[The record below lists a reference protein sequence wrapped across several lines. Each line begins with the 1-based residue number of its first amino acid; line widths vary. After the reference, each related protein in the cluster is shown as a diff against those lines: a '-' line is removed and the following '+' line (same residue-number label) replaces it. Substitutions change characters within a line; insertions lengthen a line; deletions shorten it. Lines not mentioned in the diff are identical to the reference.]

1 MMIGGVGV
9 KQPTVLLIVN
19 PVAGMMRGK
28 AAMFPIVNTF
38 CRSGYRITVYVTEKQ
53 GDARS
58 KAKEESSSYDL
69 VVCCGGDGTLNEVI
83 DGMLSGEHNTPL
95 GYIPMGS
102 TNDFANSLKLS
113 SHPVKAAQDIIGG
126 KERTIDVGF
135 FNQKRHFTYI
145 ASFGAFTAASYNAPQ
160 TTKNALGHFAY
171 ILEGIKEL
179 SVLKSYTIQVEADG
193 ASYDGEYVF
202 GAVCNS
208 TSVAGLVK
216 LNRKLVDM
224 SDGEFEV
231 VLVRRP
237 KDLTDLSKI
246 LMALNTGDFQNND
259 MIHFFKAKTIMFKTE
274 KPMPWSLD
282 GEFQEGADAVT
293 IQNKAGGIFLRY

>member
-1 MMIGGVGV
+1 MA
-9 KQPTVLLIVN
+9 QPTVLLIIN

-38 CRSGYRITVYVTEKQ
+38 CRNGYRVTVYVTEKHR
-53 GDARS
+53 DARD
-58 KAKEESSSYDL
+58 KAYEDASLYDL

-83 DGMLSGEHNTPL
+83 DGILAGSHTTPL

-113 SHPVKAAQDIIGG
+113 SQPIKATQNIIHGNE
-126 KERTIDVGF
+126 KAIDVGF
-135 FNQKRHFTYI
+135 FNGKRYFTYI

-179 SVLKSYTIQVEADG
+179 STIQSYAIQVEADG
-193 ASYDGEYVF
+193 VYYNDEYVF

-208 TSVAGLVK
+208 TSVAGLIK
-216 LNRKLVDM
+216 LNEKLVDM
-224 SDGEFEV
+224 SDGAFEI

-237 KDLTDLSKI
+237 KDLADLSKI
-246 LMALNTGDFQNND
+246 LMVLNTGDFKNNE
-259 MIHFFKAKTIMFKTE
+259 MIRFFKAKTITFKTE

-282 GEFQEGADAVT
+282 GEFQEGAAAVT
-293 IQNKAGGIFLRY
+293 IRNKAGGITLKH

>member
-1 MMIGGVGV
+1 MA
-9 KQPTVLLIVN
+9 QSTVLLIIN

-28 AAMFPIVNTF
+28 AAMFPVVNTF
-38 CRSGYRITVYVTEKQ
+38 CRNGYRVTTYVTARH
-53 GDARS
+53 GDARDI
-58 KAKEESSSYDL
+58 AYEEASSYDL

-83 DGMLSGEHNTPL
+83 DGILGGSHKTPL

-113 SHPVKAAQDIIGG
+113 SQPIKATQSIVNGSEKA
-126 KERTIDVGF
+126 IDVGL
-135 FNQKRHFTYI
+135 FNKKRHFTYI

-179 SVLKSYTIQVEADG
+179 STIQSYAIGVTADG
-193 ASYDGEYVF
+193 VSYDDEYVF

-216 LNRKLVDM
+216 LNEKLVDM
-224 SDGEFEV
+224 SDGMFEV

-237 KDLTDLSKI
+237 KDLADLSKI
-246 LMALNTGDFQNND
+246 LIALNTGDFQNNE
-259 MIHFFKAKTIMFKTE
+259 MIRFFKAKTISFKT
-274 KPMPWSLD
+274 KKKMPWSLD
-282 GEFQEGADAVT
+282 GEFEDGACAVT
-293 IQNKAGGIFLRY
+293 IQNKAGGIILKH